1 MAKIVRFHQ
10 IGGPE
15 VLKIEEA
22 PSREPG
28 KGEAKLRVQSIGLN
42 RAESMFMHGNYVEPT
57 QLPATLGYEA
67 SGVVVGVGAGV
78 DQGWLNK
85 KVSTIPSFSLN
96 QYGVIGN
103 EVIVPVQALAEYP
116 EHLSP
121 TEATSIWMQ
130 YMTAYGALI
139 EIGRL
144 KKSEFVLITA
154 ASSSVG
160 VAAIDT
166 VKFEGAIPIATTRK
180 SDKRSELIASGAEYV
195 IVTDEEDVASRV
207 SEITNGAGA
216 RIIFDPIG
224 GSLLDKLAETA
235 APGATIFQYG
245 WLSDEPT
252 PFPLIPAL
260 QKGLTIRGYWLWET
274 VKDSETFARAKSYV
288 YERVKRRDFQP
299 KIAKTFRFE
308 DVVDAYRYM
317 ESNEQIGKIVLI
329 VG

>member
-1 MAKIVRFHQ
+1 MAKIVRFHR

-15 VLKIEEA
+15 VLKIEEV

-28 KGEAKLRVQSIGLN
+28 KFEAKLRVQAIGLN
-42 RAESMFMHGNYVEPT
+42 RAESMFMHGYYLEPT
-57 QLPATLGYEA
+57 QLPASLGYEA
-67 SGVVVGVGAGV
+67 AGVVAGVGPGV
-78 DQGWLNK
+78 DPGWLNK
-85 KVSTIPSFSLN
+85 KVSTIPLFSLN

-116 EHLSP
+116 EHLKP

-144 KKSEFVLITA
+144 KKGEFVLITA
-154 ASSSVG
+154 ASSSAG
-160 VAAIDT
+160 LAAIDT
-166 VKFEGAIPIATTRK
+166 VKFEGAIPIAMTRK
-180 SDKRSELIASGAEYV
+180 RDKRSGLLASGAEHV
-195 IVTDEEDVASRV
+195 IGTDEEDVVSRV
-207 SEITNGAGA
+207 REITNGAGA

-224 GSLLDKLAETA
+224 GSLLDQLADTA

-245 WLSDEPT
+245 WLSGEPT
-252 PFPLIPAL
+252 PFPLLLAL

-274 VKDSETFARAKSYV
+274 VKDPETFARAKSYV

-308 DVVDAYRYM
+308 DVVEAYRYM
-317 ESNEQIGKIVLI
+317 ESNEQIGKIVLT
-329 VG
+329 VD

>member
-1 MAKIVRFHQ
+1 MAKIVRFHH

-15 VLKIEEA
+15 VLQIEEV

-28 KGEAKLRVQSIGLN
+28 KGEAKLRVQAIGLN
-42 RAESMFMHGNYVEPT
+42 RSESMFMHGYYLEPT
-57 QLPATLGYEA
+57 QLPASLGYEA
-67 SGVVVGVGAGV
+67 AGVVVGVGAGV
-78 DQGWLNK
+78 DRGWLNK
-85 KVSTIPSFSLN
+85 RVSTIPSFSLN

-103 EVIVPVQALAEYP
+103 EVIVPAQALAEYP

-144 KKSEFVLITA
+144 KKGEFVLITA
-154 ASSSVG
+154 ASSSAG
-160 VAAIDT
+160 LAAIDT
-166 VKFEGAIPIATTRK
+166 VKFEGAISIATTRK
-180 SDKRSELIASGAEYV
+180 SDKRSGLLASGAEHV
-195 IVTDEEDVASRV
+195 IATDEEDVVSRV
-207 SEITNGAGA
+207 REITNGAGA

-224 GSLLDKLAETA
+224 GSLLDQLADTA

-245 WLSDEPT
+245 WLSGEPT
-252 PFPLIPAL
+252 PFPLILAL

-274 VKDSETFARAKSYV
+274 VKDPETFARAKSYV
-288 YERVKRRDFQP
+288 YERVKRGDFQP

-308 DVVDAYRYM
+308 DVVEAYRYM
-317 ESNEQIGKIVLI
+317 ESNEQIGKIVLT
-329 VG
+329 VD

>member
-1 MAKIVRFHQ
+1 MAKIVRFHR

-15 VLKIEEA
+15 VLKIEEV

-28 KGEAKLRVQSIGLN
+28 KFEAKLRVQAIGLN
-42 RAESMFMHGNYVEPT
+42 RAESMFMHGYYLEPT
-57 QLPATLGYEA
+57 QLPASLGYEA
-67 SGVVVGVGAGV
+67 AGVVAGVGPGV
-78 DQGWLNK
+78 DPGWLNK
-85 KVSTIPSFSLN
+85 KVSTIPLFSLN

-116 EHLSP
+116 EHLKP

-144 KKSEFVLITA
+144 KKGEFVLITA
-154 ASSSVG
+154 ASSSAG
-160 VAAIDT
+160 LAAIDT
-166 VKFEGAIPIATTRK
+166 VKFEGAIPIATTCK
-180 SDKRSELIASGAEYV
+180 SDKRSGLLASGAEHV
-195 IVTDEEDVASRV
+195 IGTDEEDVVSRV
-207 SEITNGAGA
+207 REITNGAGA

-224 GSLLDKLAETA
+224 GSLLDQLADTA

-245 WLSDEPT
+245 WLSGEPT
-252 PFPLIPAL
+252 PFPLLLAL
-260 QKGLTIRGYWLWET
+260 QNGLTIRGYWLWET
-274 VKDSETFARAKSYV
+274 VKDPETFARAKSYV

-308 DVVDAYRYM
+308 DVVEAYRYM
-317 ESNEQIGKIVLI
+317 ESNEQIGKIVLT
-329 VG
+329 VD

>member
-15 VLKIEEA
+15 VLKIEEV

-28 KGEAKLRVQSIGLN
+28 KGEAKLRVQAVGLN

-57 QLPATLGYEA
+57 KLPATLGYEA
-67 SGVVVGVGAGV
+67 SG
-78 DQGWLNK
+78 
-85 KVSTIPSFSLN
+85 
-96 QYGVIGN
+96 
-103 EVIVPVQALAEYP
+103 
-116 EHLSP
+116 
-121 TEATSIWMQ
+121 
-130 YMTAYGALI
+130 
-139 EIGRL
+139 
-144 KKSEFVLITA
+144 
-154 ASSSVG
+154 
-160 VAAIDT
+160 
-166 VKFEGAIPIATTRK
+166 
-180 SDKRSELIASGAEYV
+180 
-195 IVTDEEDVASRV
+195 
-207 SEITNGAGA
+207 
-216 RIIFDPIG
+216 
-224 GSLLDKLAETA
+224 
-235 APGATIFQYG
+235 IFQYG

-274 VKDSETFARAKSYV
+274 VKDAETFARAKSYI

>member
-1 MAKIVRFHQ
+1 MAKIVRFHR

-15 VLKIEEA
+15 VLKIEEV

-28 KGEAKLRVQSIGLN
+28 KFEAKLRVQAIGLN
-42 RAESMFMHGNYVEPT
+42 RAESMFMHGYYLEPT
-57 QLPATLGYEA
+57 QLPASLGYEA
-67 SGVVVGVGAGV
+67 AGVVAGVGPGV
-78 DQGWLNK
+78 DPGWLNK
-85 KVSTIPSFSLN
+85 KVSTIPLFSLN

-116 EHLSP
+116 EHLKP

-144 KKSEFVLITA
+144 KKGEFVLITA
-154 ASSSVG
+154 ASSSAG
-160 VAAIDT
+160 LAAIDT
-166 VKFEGAIPIATTRK
+166 VKFEGAIPIATTCK
-180 SDKRSELIASGAEYV
+180 SDKRSGLLASGAEHV
-195 IVTDEEDVASRV
+195 IGTDEEDVVSRV
-207 SEITNGAGA
+207 REITNGAGA

-224 GSLLDKLAETA
+224 GSLPDQLADTA

-245 WLSDEPT
+245 WLSGEST
-252 PFPLIPAL
+252 PFPLLLAL

-274 VKDSETFARAKSYV
+274 VKDPETFARAKSYV

-308 DVVDAYRYM
+308 DVVEAYRYM
-317 ESNEQIGKIVLI
+317 ESNEQIGKIVLT
-329 VG
+329 VD